1 MKKIK
6 VWLLL
11 IVSLLSLTISI
22 TNINTV
28 SVGHADIN
36 SWLLCNGPW
45 GDENNKELV
54 KKLYQAGNTEL
65 IPYLLSSKASLATS
79 ETDNNPFN
87 KVLEMGGYKF
97 GPDNKA
103 KNKSPFEEFGFRG
116 IQYSS
121 YIGEWK
127 YYNIDA
133 CKTDKEN
140 TVSGDYGEY
149 YNGRLDPLTTYAE
162 RFSSTDP
169 RVQQLENNKY
179 VLSLKTML
187 SNLFLNI
194 NKFFMSIGLALI
206 GLTFSDI
213 SDVLGITNDF
223 TQSTFKNLYSNFF
236 VPLEYLMFIL
246 SAMYI
251 FWHGI
256 IKREYRQSL
265 INGLLK
271 PLLVLFITTV
281 FIFYPNATTLPN
293 KIVTLGQTIVVSSLG
308 HSVTSKDGDDICASS
323 TGLERISDSKDLLNS
338 AGDSMRSIL
347 GCRMWK
353 EFVFKPWVKGQWN
366 TDDYK
371 TLNKLPNINSKWV
384 KEPKVKIGE
393 KEITN
398 WAVYQLSVQSG
409 LHNPTDG
416 EWSSYVNGLDKDWY
430 RIVDALSNYD
440 EEVIRYGEGSSYSSD
455 GDSSGGGGRSST
467 AEAFFKENGEAAKKI
482 GQESGL
488 YASVML
494 AQAALESGYGKSP
507 SGDYNYF
514 GIKCFNSNCKY
525 LQTREVYGGVSTTI
539 RAGFQNFESKEAG
552 WEGYAMF
559 IWGKGAGAD
568 FTGASKQKSPSP
580 QAAITAIK
588 NAGYATDP
596 NYISAVMGIINTYG
610 LTKYDT
616 PDKAPTKPEK
626 YHKYGSSSSSGGSSS
641 DSSSGSSNG
650 NYKVVKQIASKPL
663 SQWDYWTGNIQG
675 ARIGESFLAT
685 LFGILGIIGPLVL
698 STVASAYG
706 VGITLLTM
714 IAPIFLLLGL
724 WSGKGNNIMTDYL
737 GLLFSTM
744 YKKVIASFLV
754 VLSVILTSSI
764 MDQINSIGL
773 FRAMVYM
780 TIIAIVLIKKH
791 KEILNTIG
799 RVNIGSMNF
808 EGFSKGLGMIKN
820 TAKFTA
826 KGTMS
831 AIAGY
836 QGASKIIPDSD
847 PDKGKYKRQA
857 AFAGAAEFVRSQLAT
872 TETGRRANS
881 VFESGRRDLVRK
893 GKIYDPNT
901 PYSQHICEIC
911 GRFIEEGENYWD
923 VEGHYYCM
931 TCAEEQDALYHIY
944 EKGSLETFDNTD
956 ENEKIS
962 IPDSVQTTFEGET
975 INAKQGNMKDLA
987 DKVGFNSFDKEI
999 DNDALNK
1006 MVKSSIAKAI
1016 YDKDFMRKTL
1026 DSKGNNQVI
1035 FDKAKVPDFLLKHFE
1050 QNDIEGFTHV
1060 NTREEA
1066 INNFPNAVTNAWID
1080 WYKDNIS
1087 NDDDKINDF
1096 IKANNLENYLNK

>member
-6 VWLLL
+6 IWLLL
-11 IVSLLSLTISI
+11 IVSFLSLTISI
-22 TNINTV
+22 TNNIV
-28 SVGHADIN
+28 SVSHADIH
-36 SWLLCNGPW
+36 SWLLCEGPW
-45 GDENNKELV
+45 GDENNKKLV
-54 KKLYQAGNTEL
+54 KNLYQAGNTEL

-97 GPDNKA
+97 GAENKS
-103 KNKSPFEEFGFRG
+103 KSKSPFDEFGFRG

-133 CKTDKEN
+133 CKTNKEN

-179 VLSLKTML
+179 ILSLKTML
-187 SNLFLNI
+187 SNIFLNI
-194 NKFFMSIGLALI
+194 NKFFISIGLALI

-223 TQSTFKNLYSNFF
+223 TQSTFKSLYSNFF
-236 VPLEYLMFIL
+236 VPLEYLMFLL
-246 SAMYI
+246 SALYV

-271 PLLVLFITTV
+271 PILVLFISTV
-281 FIFYPNATTLPN
+281 FILYPNATTLPN
-293 KIVTLGQTIVVSSLG
+293 KIVTLGQTVVISSLG
-308 HSVTSKDGDDICASS
+308 HSVTSKSSDDICASS
-323 TGLERISDSKDLLNS
+323 DGLEKLSESKDLLNS

-371 TLNKLPNINSKWV
+371 KLNKLDNINSKWV
-384 KEPKVKIGE
+384 KEPKVKLGE
-393 KEITN
+393 REITN
-398 WAVYQLSVQSG
+398 WAVYQLSIQSG
-409 LHNPTDG
+409 LHIPTDG

-440 EEVIRYGEGSSYSSD
+440 EEVIRYGEGGYSSD
-455 GDSSGGGGRSST
+455 GDSSGGGSRSSS
-467 AEAFFKENGEAAKKI
+467 AEAFFKENGESAKKI

-494 AQAALESGYGKSP
+494 AQAALESSYGKSP

-525 LQTREVYGGVSTTI
+525 LQTREVYGGVSKVI
-539 RAGFQNFESKEAG
+539 RDGFQNFESKEAG

-559 IWGKGAGAD
+559 IWGKGAAVD
-568 FTGASKQKSPSP
+568 YTGASKAKSPTP

-596 NYISAVMGIINTYG
+596 NYIPMIMSIINTYD

-616 PDKAPTKPEK
+616 PDKNPTKPDK
-626 YHKYGSSSSSGGSSS
+626 YHKYGSSSGGGSSSS
-641 DSSSGSSNG
+641 DSSSGGSSG
-650 NYKVVKQIASKPL
+650 NYKVVKQIDSKPL
-663 SQWDYWTGNIQG
+663 AQWDYWVGNIQG
-675 ARIGESFLAT
+675 IRMGESLLAT
-685 LFGILGIIGPLVL
+685 LFGIVGIIGPLVL
-698 STVASAYG
+698 SAIASAYG
-706 VGITLLTM
+706 IGITLLTM
-714 IAPIFLLLGL
+714 IAPFFLLLGL
-724 WSGKGNNIMTDYL
+724 WSGKGNTVMTDYL
-737 GLLFSTM
+737 GLLLSTM

-754 VLSVILTSSI
+754 VLSVILTSTI
-764 MDQINSIGL
+764 MEQINSIGI
-773 FRAMVYM
+773 FKAMIYM
-780 TIIAIVLIKKH
+780 TIIAIILVKKH
-791 KEILNTIG
+791 QEILNTIG
-799 RVNIGSMNF
+799 RVNLGSMNF
-808 EGFSKGLGMIKN
+808 EGFTKGLGMIKN

-831 AIAGY
+831 AVAGY
-836 QGASKIIPDSD
+836 QGASKIISD
-847 PDKGKYKRQA
+847 DDPNKGKYKRQA
-857 AFAGAAEFVRSQLAT
+857 AFAGAAEFVRAQLAT

-881 VFESGRRDLVRK
+881 VFEAGRRDLVKK
-893 GKIYDPNT
+893 GKVFDPNT
-901 PYSQHICEIC
+901 SYSQHICEIC

-931 TCAEEQDALYHIY
+931 TCAEEQDAMYHIY
-944 EKGSLETFDNTD
+944 ERGSLETFDNTD
-956 ENEKIS
+956 ENEKIV
-962 IPDSVQTTFEGET
+962 IPDSIQTSFEGQQ
-975 INAKQGNMKDLA
+975 IQAKQSNMKDLA
-987 DKVGFNSFDKEI
+987 EKVGFNSFDKEI

-1006 MVKSSIAKAI
+1006 MVQSSIAKAI
-1016 YDKDFMRKTL
+1016 YDKDFMKQTL
-1026 DSKGNNQVI
+1026 ASKQNNKVI

-1050 QNDIEGFTHV
+1050 QDEIEGFTHN

-1066 INNFPNAVTNAWID
+1066 INRFPNAMTRAWID

-1087 NDDDKINDF
+1087 NEEDSINQF
-1096 IKANNLENYLNK
+1096 IGDNNLEKYLNE

>member
-6 VWLLL
+6 IWLLL
-11 IVSLLSLTISI
+11 IVSFLSLTISI
-22 TNINTV
+22 TNNIV
-28 SVGHADIN
+28 SVSHADIH
-36 SWLLCNGPW
+36 SWLLCEGPW
-45 GDENNKELV
+45 GDENNKKLV
-54 KKLYQAGNTEL
+54 KNLYQAGNTEL

-97 GPDNKA
+97 GAENKS
-103 KNKSPFEEFGFRG
+103 KSKSPFDEFGFRG

-133 CKTDKEN
+133 CKTNKEN

-179 VLSLKTML
+179 ILSLKTML
-187 SNLFLNI
+187 SNIFLNI
-194 NKFFMSIGLALI
+194 NKFFISIGLALI

-223 TQSTFKNLYSNFF
+223 TQSTFKSLYSNFF
-236 VPLEYLMFIL
+236 VPLEYLMFLL
-246 SAMYI
+246 SALYV

-271 PLLVLFITTV
+271 PILVLFISTV
-281 FIFYPNATTLPN
+281 FILYPNATTLPN
-293 KIVTLGQTIVVSSLG
+293 KIVTLGQTVVISSLG
-308 HSVTSKDGDDICASS
+308 HSVTSKSSDDICASS
-323 TGLERISDSKDLLNS
+323 DGLEKLSESKDLLNS

-371 TLNKLPNINSKWV
+371 KLNKLDNINSKWV
-384 KEPKVKIGE
+384 KEPKVKLGE
-393 KEITN
+393 REITN
-398 WAVYQLSVQSG
+398 WAVYQLSIQSG
-409 LHNPTDG
+409 LHIPTDG

-440 EEVIRYGEGSSYSSD
+440 EEVIRYGEGGYSSD
-455 GDSSGGGGRSST
+455 GDSSGGGGSRSSS
-467 AEAFFKENGEAAKKI
+467 AEAFFKENGESAKKI

-494 AQAALESGYGKSP
+494 AQAALESSYGKSP

-525 LQTREVYGGVSTTI
+525 LQTREVYGGVSKVI
-539 RAGFQNFESKEAG
+539 RDGFQNFESKEAG

-559 IWGKGAGAD
+559 IWGKGAAVD
-568 FTGASKQKSPSP
+568 YTGASKAKSPTP

-596 NYISAVMGIINTYG
+596 NYIPMIMSIINTYD

-616 PDKAPTKPEK
+616 PDKNPTKPDK
-626 YHKYGSSSSSGGSSS
+626 YHKYGSSSGGGSSSS
-641 DSSSGSSNG
+641 DSSSGGSSG
-650 NYKVVKQIASKPL
+650 NYKVVKQIDSKPL
-663 SQWDYWTGNIQG
+663 AQWDYWVGNIQG
-675 ARIGESFLAT
+675 IRMGESLLAT
-685 LFGILGIIGPLVL
+685 LFGIVGIIGPLVL
-698 STVASAYG
+698 SAIASAYG
-706 VGITLLTM
+706 IGITLLTM
-714 IAPIFLLLGL
+714 IAPFFLLLGL
-724 WSGKGNNIMTDYL
+724 WSGKGNTVMTDYL
-737 GLLFSTM
+737 GLLLSTM

-754 VLSVILTSSI
+754 VLSVILTSTI
-764 MDQINSIGL
+764 MEQINSIGI
-773 FRAMVYM
+773 FKAMIYM
-780 TIIAIVLIKKH
+780 TIIAIILVKKH
-791 KEILNTIG
+791 QEILNTIG
-799 RVNIGSMNF
+799 RVNLGSMNF
-808 EGFSKGLGMIKN
+808 EGFTKGLGMIKN

-831 AIAGY
+831 AVAGY
-836 QGASKIIPDSD
+836 QGASKIISD
-847 PDKGKYKRQA
+847 DDPNKGKYKRQA
-857 AFAGAAEFVRSQLAT
+857 AFAGAAEFVRAQLAT

-881 VFESGRRDLVRK
+881 VFEAGRRDLVRK
-893 GKIYDPNT
+893 GKVFDPNT
-901 PYSQHICEIC
+901 SYSQHICEIC

-931 TCAEEQDALYHIY
+931 TCAEEQDAMYHIY
-944 EKGSLETFDNTD
+944 ERGSLETFDNTD
-956 ENEKIS
+956 ENEKIV
-962 IPDSVQTTFEGET
+962 IPDSVQTSFEGQQ
-975 INAKQGNMKDLA
+975 IQAKQSNMKELA
-987 DKVGFNSFDKEI
+987 EKVGFNSFDKEI

-1006 MVKSSIAKAI
+1006 MVQSSIAKAI
-1016 YDKDFMRKTL
+1016 YDKDFMKQTL
-1026 DSKGNNQVI
+1026 ESKQNNKVI

-1050 QNDIEGFTHV
+1050 QDEIEGFTHN

-1066 INNFPNAVTNAWID
+1066 INRFPNAMTRAWID

-1087 NDDDKINDF
+1087 NEEDSINQF
-1096 IKANNLENYLNK
+1096 IGDNNLEKYLNE

>member
-6 VWLLL
+6 IWLLL
-11 IVSLLSLTISI
+11 IVSFLSLTISI
-22 TNINTV
+22 TNNIV
-28 SVGHADIN
+28 SVSHADIH
-36 SWLLCNGPW
+36 SWLLCEGPW
-45 GDENNKELV
+45 GDENNKKLV
-54 KKLYQAGNTEL
+54 KNLYQAGNTEL

-97 GPDNKA
+97 GSENKS
-103 KNKSPFEEFGFRG
+103 KSKSPFDEFGFRG

-133 CKTDKEN
+133 CKTNKEN

-179 VLSLKTML
+179 ILSLKTML
-187 SNLFLNI
+187 SNIFLNI
-194 NKFFMSIGLALI
+194 NKFFISIGLALI

-223 TQSTFKNLYSNFF
+223 TQSTFKSLYSNFF
-236 VPLEYLMFIL
+236 VPLEYLMFLL
-246 SAMYI
+246 SALYV

-271 PLLVLFITTV
+271 PLLVLFVSTV
-281 FIFYPNATTLPN
+281 FILYPNATTLPN
-293 KIVTLGQTIVVSSLG
+293 KIVTLGQTVIISSLG
-308 HSVTSKDGDDICASS
+308 HSVTSKSSDDICASS
-323 TGLERISDSKDLLNS
+323 DGLEKLSESKDLLNS

-371 TLNKLPNINSKWV
+371 KLNKLDNINSKWV
-384 KEPKVKIGE
+384 KEPKVKLGE
-393 KEITN
+393 REITN
-398 WAVYQLSVQSG
+398 WAVYQLSIQSG
-409 LHNPTDG
+409 LHIPTDG

-440 EEVIRYGEGSSYSSD
+440 EEVIRYGEGGYSSD
-455 GDSSGGGGRSST
+455 GDSSGGGGSRSSS
-467 AEAFFKENGEAAKKI
+467 AEAFFKENGESAKKI

-525 LQTREVYGGVSTTI
+525 LQTREVYGGVSTVI
-539 RAGFQNFESKEAG
+539 RDGFQNFESKEAG

-568 FTGASKQKSPSP
+568 FTGASKAKSPTP

-596 NYISAVMGIINTYG
+596 NYISMIMSIINTYD

-616 PDKAPTKPEK
+616 PDKNPTKPEK
-626 YHKYGSSSSSGGSSS
+626 YHKYGSSSGGGSSSS
-641 DSSSGSSNG
+641 DSSSGGSSG
-650 NYKVVKQIASKPL
+650 NYKVVKQIDSKPL
-663 SQWDYWTGNIQG
+663 AQWDYWVGNIQG
-675 ARIGESFLAT
+675 TRMGESLLAT
-685 LFGILGIIGPLVL
+685 LFGIVGIIGPLVL
-698 STVASAYG
+698 SAIASAYG
-706 VGITLLTM
+706 IGITLLTM
-714 IAPIFLLLGL
+714 IAPFFLLLGL
-724 WSGKGNNIMTDYL
+724 WSGKGNTVMTDYL
-737 GLLFSTM
+737 GLLLSTM

-754 VLSVILTSSI
+754 VLSVILTSTI
-764 MDQINSIGL
+764 MEQINSIGI
-773 FRAMVYM
+773 FKAMIYM
-780 TIIAIVLIKKH
+780 TIIAIILVKKH
-791 KEILNTIG
+791 QEILNTIG
-799 RVNIGSMNF
+799 RVNLGSMNF
-808 EGFSKGLGMIKN
+808 EGFTKGLGMIKN

-831 AIAGY
+831 AVAGY
-836 QGASKIIPDSD
+836 QGASKIISD
-847 PDKGKYKRQA
+847 DDPNKGKYKRQA
-857 AFAGAAEFVRSQLAT
+857 AFAGAAEFVRAQLAT

-881 VFESGRRDLVRK
+881 VFEAGRRDLVRK
-893 GKIYDPNT
+893 GKVFDPNT
-901 PYSQHICEIC
+901 SYSQHICEIC

-931 TCAEEQDALYHIY
+931 TCAEEQDAMYHIY
-944 EKGSLETFDNTD
+944 ERGSLETFDNTD
-956 ENEKIS
+956 ENEKIV
-962 IPDSVQTTFEGET
+962 IPDSVQTSFEGQQ
-975 INAKQGNMKDLA
+975 IQAKQSNMKELA
-987 DKVGFNSFDKEI
+987 EKVGFNSFDKEI

-1006 MVKSSIAKAI
+1006 MVQSSIAKAI
-1016 YDKDFMRKTL
+1016 YDKDFMKQTL
-1026 DSKGNNQVI
+1026 ESKQNNKVI

-1050 QNDIEGFTHV
+1050 QDEIEGFTHN

-1066 INNFPNAVTNAWID
+1066 INRFPNAMTRAWID

-1087 NDDDKINDF
+1087 NEEDSINQF
-1096 IKANNLENYLNK
+1096 IGDNNLEKYLNE

>member
-6 VWLLL
+6 IWLLL
-11 IVSLLSLTISI
+11 IVSFLSLTISI
-22 TNINTV
+22 TNNIV
-28 SVGHADIN
+28 SVSHADIH
-36 SWLLCNGPW
+36 SWLLCEGPW
-45 GDENNKELV
+45 GDENNKKLV
-54 KKLYQAGNTEL
+54 KNLYQAGNTEL

-97 GPDNKA
+97 GAENKS
-103 KNKSPFEEFGFRG
+103 KSKSPFDEFGFRG

-133 CKTDKEN
+133 CKTNKEN

-179 VLSLKTML
+179 ILSLKTML
-187 SNLFLNI
+187 SNIFLNI
-194 NKFFMSIGLALI
+194 NKFFISIGLALI

-223 TQSTFKNLYSNFF
+223 TQSTFKSLYSNFF
-236 VPLEYLMFIL
+236 VPLEYLMFLL
-246 SAMYI
+246 SALYV

-271 PLLVLFITTV
+271 PILVLFISTV
-281 FIFYPNATTLPN
+281 FILYPNATTLPN
-293 KIVTLGQTIVVSSLG
+293 KIVTLGQTVVISSLG
-308 HSVTSKDGDDICASS
+308 HSVTSKSSDDICASS
-323 TGLERISDSKDLLNS
+323 DGLEKLSESKDLLNS

-371 TLNKLPNINSKWV
+371 KLNKLDNINSKWV
-384 KEPKVKIGE
+384 KEPKVKLGE
-393 KEITN
+393 REITN
-398 WAVYQLSVQSG
+398 WAVYQLSIQSG
-409 LHNPTDG
+409 LHIPTDG

-440 EEVIRYGEGSSYSSD
+440 EEVIRYGEGGYSSD
-455 GDSSGGGGRSST
+455 GDSSGGGGSRSSS
-467 AEAFFKENGEAAKKI
+467 AEAFFKENGESAKKI

-494 AQAALESGYGKSP
+494 AQAALESTYGKSP

-525 LQTREVYGGVSTTI
+525 LQTREVYGGVSKVI
-539 RAGFQNFESKEAG
+539 RDGFQNFESKEAG

-559 IWGKGAGAD
+559 IWGKGAAVD
-568 FTGASKQKSPSP
+568 YTGASKAKSPTP

-596 NYISAVMGIINTYG
+596 NYIPMIMSIINTYD

-616 PDKAPTKPEK
+616 PDKNPTKPDK
-626 YHKYGSSSSSGGSSS
+626 YHKYGSSSGGGSSSS
-641 DSSSGSSNG
+641 DSSSGGSSG
-650 NYKVVKQIASKPL
+650 NYKVVKQIDSKPL
-663 SQWDYWTGNIQG
+663 AQWDYWVGNIQG
-675 ARIGESFLAT
+675 IRMGESLLAT
-685 LFGILGIIGPLVL
+685 LFGIVGIIGPLVL
-698 STVASAYG
+698 SAIASAYG
-706 VGITLLTM
+706 IGITLLTM
-714 IAPIFLLLGL
+714 IAPFFLLLGL
-724 WSGKGNNIMTDYL
+724 WSGKGNTVMTDYL
-737 GLLFSTM
+737 GLLLSTM

-754 VLSVILTSSI
+754 VLSVILTSTI
-764 MDQINSIGL
+764 MEQINSIGI
-773 FRAMVYM
+773 FKAMIYM
-780 TIIAIVLIKKH
+780 TIIAIILVKKH
-791 KEILNTIG
+791 QEILNTIG
-799 RVNIGSMNF
+799 RVNLGSMNF
-808 EGFSKGLGMIKN
+808 EGFTKGLGMIKN

-831 AIAGY
+831 AVAGY
-836 QGASKIIPDSD
+836 QGASKIISD
-847 PDKGKYKRQA
+847 DDPNKGKYKRQA
-857 AFAGAAEFVRSQLAT
+857 AFAGAAEFVRAQLAT

-881 VFESGRRDLVRK
+881 VFEAGRRDLVRK
-893 GKIYDPNT
+893 GKVFDPNT
-901 PYSQHICEIC
+901 SYSQHICEIC

-931 TCAEEQDALYHIY
+931 TCAEEQDAMYHIY
-944 EKGSLETFDNTD
+944 ERGSLETFDNTD
-956 ENEKIS
+956 ENEKIV
-962 IPDSVQTTFEGET
+962 IPDSVQTSFEGQQ
-975 INAKQGNMKDLA
+975 IQAKQSNMKELA
-987 DKVGFNSFDKEI
+987 EKVGFNSFDKEI

-1006 MVKSSIAKAI
+1006 MVQSSIAKAI
-1016 YDKDFMRKTL
+1016 YDKDFMKQTL
-1026 DSKGNNQVI
+1026 ESKQNNKVI

-1050 QNDIEGFTHV
+1050 QDEIEGFTHN

-1066 INNFPNAVTNAWID
+1066 INRFPNAMTRAWID

-1087 NDDDKINDF
+1087 NEEDSINQF
-1096 IKANNLENYLNK
+1096 IGDNNLEKYLNE

>member
-6 VWLLL
+6 IWLLL
-11 IVSLLSLTISI
+11 IVSFLSLTISI
-22 TNINTV
+22 TNNIV
-28 SVGHADIN
+28 SVSHADIH
-36 SWLLCNGPW
+36 SWLLCEGPW
-45 GDENNKELV
+45 GDENNKKLV
-54 KKLYQAGNTEL
+54 KNLYQAGNTEL

-97 GPDNKA
+97 GAENKS
-103 KNKSPFEEFGFRG
+103 KSKSPFDEFGFRG

-133 CKTDKEN
+133 CKTNKEN

-179 VLSLKTML
+179 ILSLKTML
-187 SNLFLNI
+187 SNIFLNI
-194 NKFFMSIGLALI
+194 NKFFISIGLALI

-223 TQSTFKNLYSNFF
+223 TQSTFKSLYSNFF
-236 VPLEYLMFIL
+236 VPLEYLMFLL
-246 SAMYI
+246 SALYV

-271 PLLVLFITTV
+271 PILVLFISTV
-281 FIFYPNATTLPN
+281 FILYPNATTLPN
-293 KIVTLGQTIVVSSLG
+293 KIVTLGQTVVISSLG
-308 HSVTSKDGDDICASS
+308 HSVTSKSSDDICASS
-323 TGLERISDSKDLLNS
+323 DGLEKLSESKDLLNS

-371 TLNKLPNINSKWV
+371 KLNKLDNINSKWV
-384 KEPKVKIGE
+384 KEPKVKLGE
-393 KEITN
+393 REITN
-398 WAVYQLSVQSG
+398 WAVYQLSIQSG
-409 LHNPTDG
+409 LHIPTDG

-440 EEVIRYGEGSSYSSD
+440 EEIIRYGEGGYSSD
-455 GDSSGGGGRSST
+455 GDSSGGGGSRSSS
-467 AEAFFKENGEAAKKI
+467 AEAFFKENGESAKKI

-494 AQAALESGYGKSP
+494 AQAALESTYGKSP

-525 LQTREVYGGVSTTI
+525 LQTREVYGGVSKVI
-539 RAGFQNFESKEAG
+539 RDGFQNFESKEAG

-559 IWGKGAGAD
+559 IWGKGAAVD
-568 FTGASKQKSPSP
+568 YTGASKAKSPTP

-596 NYISAVMGIINTYG
+596 NYIPMIMSIINTYD

-616 PDKAPTKPEK
+616 PDKNPTKPDK
-626 YHKYGSSSSSGGSSS
+626 YHKYGSSSGGGSSSS
-641 DSSSGSSNG
+641 DSSSGGSSG
-650 NYKVVKQIASKPL
+650 NYKVVKQIDSKPL
-663 SQWDYWTGNIQG
+663 AQWDYWVGNIQG
-675 ARIGESFLAT
+675 IRMGESLLAT
-685 LFGILGIIGPLVL
+685 LFGIVGIIGPLVL
-698 STVASAYG
+698 SAIASAYG
-706 VGITLLTM
+706 IGITLLTM
-714 IAPIFLLLGL
+714 IAPFFLLLGL
-724 WSGKGNNIMTDYL
+724 WSGKGNTVMTDYL
-737 GLLFSTM
+737 GLLLSTM

-754 VLSVILTSSI
+754 VLSVILTSTI
-764 MDQINSIGL
+764 MEQINSIGI
-773 FRAMVYM
+773 FKAMIYM
-780 TIIAIVLIKKH
+780 TIIAIILVKKH
-791 KEILNTIG
+791 QEILNTIG
-799 RVNIGSMNF
+799 RVNLGSMNF
-808 EGFSKGLGMIKN
+808 EGFTKGLGMIKN

-831 AIAGY
+831 AVAGY
-836 QGASKIIPDSD
+836 QGASKIISD
-847 PDKGKYKRQA
+847 DDPNKGKYKRQA
-857 AFAGAAEFVRSQLAT
+857 AFAGAAEFVRAQLAT

-881 VFESGRRDLVRK
+881 VFEAGRRDLVRK
-893 GKIYDPNT
+893 GKVFDPNT
-901 PYSQHICEIC
+901 SYSQHICEIC

-931 TCAEEQDALYHIY
+931 TCAEEQDAMYHIY
-944 EKGSLETFDNTD
+944 ERGSLETFDNTD
-956 ENEKIS
+956 ENEKIV
-962 IPDSVQTTFEGET
+962 IPDSVQTSFEGQQ
-975 INAKQGNMKDLA
+975 IQAKQSNMKELA
-987 DKVGFNSFDKEI
+987 EKVGFNSFDKEI

-1006 MVKSSIAKAI
+1006 MVQSSIAKAI
-1016 YDKDFMRKTL
+1016 YDKDFMKQTL
-1026 DSKGNNQVI
+1026 ESKQNNKVI

-1050 QNDIEGFTHV
+1050 QDEIEGFTHN

-1066 INNFPNAVTNAWID
+1066 INRFPNAMTRAWID

-1087 NDDDKINDF
+1087 NEEDSINQF
-1096 IKANNLENYLNK
+1096 IGDNNLEKYLNE

>member
-6 VWLLL
+6 IWLLL
-11 IVSLLSLTISI
+11 IVSFLSLTISI
-22 TNINTV
+22 TNNIV
-28 SVGHADIN
+28 SVSHADIH
-36 SWLLCNGPW
+36 SWLLCEGPW
-45 GDENNKELV
+45 GDENNKKLV
-54 KKLYQAGNTEL
+54 KNLYQAGNTEL

-97 GPDNKA
+97 GAENKS
-103 KNKSPFEEFGFRG
+103 KSKSPFDEFGFRG

-133 CKTDKEN
+133 CKTNKEN

-179 VLSLKTML
+179 ILSLKTML
-187 SNLFLNI
+187 SNIFLNI
-194 NKFFMSIGLALI
+194 NKFFISIGLALI

-223 TQSTFKNLYSNFF
+223 TQSTFKSLYSNFF
-236 VPLEYLMFIL
+236 VPLEYLMFLL
-246 SAMYI
+246 SAFYV

-271 PLLVLFITTV
+271 PLLVLFVSTI
-281 FIFYPNATTLPN
+281 FILYPNATTLPN
-293 KIVTLGQTIVVSSLG
+293 KIVTLGQTVIISSLG
-308 HSVTSKDGDDICASS
+308 HSVTSKSSDDICASS
-323 TGLERISDSKDLLNS
+323 DGLEKLSESKDLLNS

-371 TLNKLPNINSKWV
+371 KLNKLDNINSKWV
-384 KEPKVKIGE
+384 KEPKVKLGE
-393 KEITN
+393 REITN
-398 WAVYQLSVQSG
+398 WAVYQLSIQSG
-409 LHNPTDG
+409 LHIPTDG

-440 EEVIRYGEGSSYSSD
+440 EEVIRYGEGGYSSD
-455 GDSSGGGGRSST
+455 GDSSGGGGSRSSS
-467 AEAFFKENGEAAKKI
+467 AEAFFKENGESAKKI

-494 AQAALESGYGKSP
+494 AQAALESSYGKSP

-525 LQTREVYGGVSTTI
+525 LQTREVYGGVSKVI
-539 RAGFQNFESKEAG
+539 RDGFQNFESKEAS

-559 IWGKGAGAD
+559 IWGKGAAVD
-568 FTGASKQKSPSP
+568 YTGASKAKSPTP

-596 NYISAVMGIINTYG
+596 NYIPMIMSIINTYD

-616 PDKAPTKPEK
+616 PDKNPTKPDK
-626 YHKYGSSSSSGGSSS
+626 YHKYGSSSGGGSSSS
-641 DSSSGSSNG
+641 DSSSGGSSG
-650 NYKVVKQIASKPL
+650 NYKVVKQIDSKPL
-663 SQWDYWTGNIQG
+663 AQWDYWVGNIQG
-675 ARIGESFLAT
+675 ARMGESLLAT
-685 LFGILGIIGPLVL
+685 LFGIVGIIGPLVL
-698 STVASAYG
+698 SAIASAYG
-706 VGITLLTM
+706 IGITLLTM
-714 IAPIFLLLGL
+714 IAPFFLLLGL
-724 WSGKGNNIMTDYL
+724 WSGKGNTVMTDYL
-737 GLLFSTM
+737 GLLLSTM

-754 VLSVILTSSI
+754 VLSVILTSTI
-764 MDQINSIGL
+764 MEQINSIGI
-773 FRAMVYM
+773 FKAMIYI
-780 TIIAIVLIKKH
+780 TIIAIILVKKH
-791 KEILNTIG
+791 QEILNTIG
-799 RVNIGSMNF
+799 RVNLGSMNF
-808 EGFSKGLGMIKN
+808 EGFTKGLGMIKN

-826 KGTMS
+826 KGTMT
-831 AIAGY
+831 AVAGY
-836 QGASKIIPDSD
+836 QGASKIISD
-847 PDKGKYKRQA
+847 DDPNKGKYKRQA
-857 AFAGAAEFVRSQLAT
+857 AFAGAAEFVRAQLAT

-881 VFESGRRDLVRK
+881 VFEAGRRDLVRK
-893 GKIYDPNT
+893 GKVFDPNT
-901 PYSQHICEIC
+901 SYSQHICEIC

-931 TCAEEQDALYHIY
+931 TCAEEQDAMYHIY
-944 EKGSLETFDNTD
+944 ERGSLETFDNTD
-956 ENEKIS
+956 ENEKIV
-962 IPDSVQTTFEGET
+962 IPDSVQTSFEGQQ
-975 INAKQGNMKDLA
+975 IQAKQSNMKELA
-987 DKVGFNSFDKEI
+987 EKVGFNSFDKEI

-1006 MVKSSIAKAI
+1006 MVQSSIAKAI
-1016 YDKDFMRKTL
+1016 YDKDFMKQTL
-1026 DSKGNNQVI
+1026 ESKQNNKVI

-1050 QNDIEGFTHV
+1050 QDEIEGFTHN

-1066 INNFPNAVTNAWID
+1066 INRFPNAMTRAWID

-1087 NDDDKINDF
+1087 NEEDSINQF
-1096 IKANNLENYLNK
+1096 IGDNNLEKYLNE

>member
-6 VWLLL
+6 IWLLL
-11 IVSLLSLTISI
+11 IVSFLSLTISI
-22 TNINTV
+22 TNNIV
-28 SVGHADIN
+28 SVSHADIH
-36 SWLLCNGPW
+36 SWLLCEGPW
-45 GDENNKELV
+45 GDENNKKLV
-54 KKLYQAGNTEL
+54 KNLYQAGNTEL

-97 GPDNKA
+97 GAENKS
-103 KNKSPFEEFGFRG
+103 KSKSPFDEFGFRG

-133 CKTDKEN
+133 CKTNKEN

-179 VLSLKTML
+179 ILSLKTML
-187 SNLFLNI
+187 SNIFLNI
-194 NKFFMSIGLALI
+194 NKFFISIGLALI

-223 TQSTFKNLYSNFF
+223 TQSTFKSLYSNFF
-236 VPLEYLMFIL
+236 VPLEYLMFLL
-246 SAMYI
+246 SALYV

-271 PLLVLFITTV
+271 PILVLFISTV
-281 FIFYPNATTLPN
+281 FILYPNATTLPN
-293 KIVTLGQTIVVSSLG
+293 KIVTLGQTVVISSLG
-308 HSVTSKDGDDICASS
+308 HSVTSKSSDDICASS
-323 TGLERISDSKDLLNS
+323 DGLEKLSESKDLLNS

-371 TLNKLPNINSKWV
+371 KLNKLDNINSKWV
-384 KEPKVKIGE
+384 KEPKVKLGE
-393 KEITN
+393 REITN
-398 WAVYQLSVQSG
+398 WAVYQLSIQSG
-409 LHNPTDG
+409 LHIPTDG

-440 EEVIRYGEGSSYSSD
+440 EEVIRYGEGGYSSD
-455 GDSSGGGGRSST
+455 GDSSGGGGSRSSS
-467 AEAFFKENGEAAKKI
+467 AEAFFKENGESAKKI

-525 LQTREVYGGVSTTI
+525 LQTREVYGGVSKVI
-539 RAGFQNFESKEAG
+539 RDGFQNFESKEAG

-559 IWGKGAGAD
+559 IWGKGAAVD
-568 FTGASKQKSPSP
+568 YTGASKAKSPTP

-596 NYISAVMGIINTYG
+596 NYIPMIMSIINTYD

-616 PDKAPTKPEK
+616 PDKNPTKPDK
-626 YHKYGSSSSSGGSSS
+626 YHKYGSSSGGGSSSS
-641 DSSSGSSNG
+641 DSSSGGSSG
-650 NYKVVKQIASKPL
+650 NYKVVKQIDSKPL
-663 SQWDYWTGNIQG
+663 AQWDYWVGNIQG
-675 ARIGESFLAT
+675 IRMGESLLAT
-685 LFGILGIIGPLVL
+685 LFGIVGIIGPLVL
-698 STVASAYG
+698 SAIASAYG
-706 VGITLLTM
+706 IGITLLTM
-714 IAPIFLLLGL
+714 IAPFFLLLGL
-724 WSGKGNNIMTDYL
+724 WSGKGNTVMTDYL
-737 GLLFSTM
+737 GLLLSTM

-754 VLSVILTSSI
+754 VLSVILTSTI
-764 MDQINSIGL
+764 MEQINSIGI
-773 FRAMVYM
+773 FKAMIYM
-780 TIIAIVLIKKH
+780 TIIAIILVKKH
-791 KEILNTIG
+791 QEILNTIG
-799 RVNIGSMNF
+799 RVNLGSMNF
-808 EGFSKGLGMIKN
+808 EGFTKGLGMIKN

-831 AIAGY
+831 AVAGY
-836 QGASKIIPDSD
+836 QGASKIISD
-847 PDKGKYKRQA
+847 DDPNKGKYKRQA
-857 AFAGAAEFVRSQLAT
+857 AFAGAAEFVRAQLAT

-881 VFESGRRDLVRK
+881 VFEAGRRDLVRK
-893 GKIYDPNT
+893 GKVFDPNT
-901 PYSQHICEIC
+901 SYSQHICEIC

-931 TCAEEQDALYHIY
+931 TCAEEQDAMYHIY
-944 EKGSLETFDNTD
+944 ERGSLETFDNTD
-956 ENEKIS
+956 ENEKIV
-962 IPDSVQTTFEGET
+962 IPDSVQTSFEGQQ
-975 INAKQGNMKDLA
+975 IQAKQSNMKELA
-987 DKVGFNSFDKEI
+987 EKVGFNSFDKEI

-1006 MVKSSIAKAI
+1006 MVQSSIAKAI
-1016 YDKDFMRKTL
+1016 YDKDFMKQTL
-1026 DSKGNNQVI
+1026 ESKQNNKVI

-1050 QNDIEGFTHV
+1050 QDEIEGFTHN

-1066 INNFPNAVTNAWID
+1066 INRFPNAMTRAWID

-1087 NDDDKINDF
+1087 NEEDSINQF
-1096 IKANNLENYLNK
+1096 IGDNNLEKYLNE

>member
-6 VWLLL
+6 IWLLL
-11 IVSLLSLTISI
+11 IVSFLSLTISI
-22 TNINTV
+22 TNNIV
-28 SVGHADIN
+28 SVSHADIH
-36 SWLLCNGPW
+36 SWLLCEGPW
-45 GDENNKELV
+45 GDENNKKLV
-54 KKLYQAGNTEL
+54 KNLYQAGNTEL

-97 GPDNKA
+97 GTENKS
-103 KNKSPFEEFGFRG
+103 KSKSPFDEFGFRG

-133 CKTDKEN
+133 CKTNKEN

-179 VLSLKTML
+179 ILSLKTML
-187 SNLFLNI
+187 SNIFLNI
-194 NKFFMSIGLALI
+194 NKFFISIGLALI

-223 TQSTFKNLYSNFF
+223 TQSTFKSLYSNFF
-236 VPLEYLMFIL
+236 VPLEYLMFLL
-246 SAMYI
+246 SAFYV

-271 PLLVLFITTV
+271 PLLVLFVSTI
-281 FIFYPNATTLPN
+281 FILYPNATTLPN
-293 KIVTLGQTIVVSSLG
+293 KIVTLGQTVIISSLG
-308 HSVTSKDGDDICASS
+308 HSVTSKSSDDICASS
-323 TGLERISDSKDLLNS
+323 DGLEKLSESKDLLNS

-371 TLNKLPNINSKWV
+371 KLNKLDNINSKWV
-384 KEPKVKIGE
+384 KEPKVKLGE
-393 KEITN
+393 REITN
-398 WAVYQLSVQSG
+398 WAVYQLSIQSG
-409 LHNPTDG
+409 LHIPTDG

-440 EEVIRYGEGSSYSSD
+440 EEVIRYGEGGYSSD
-455 GDSSGGGGRSST
+455 GDSSGGGGSRSSS
-467 AEAFFKENGEAAKKI
+467 AEAFFKENGESAKKI

-494 AQAALESGYGKSP
+494 AQAALESSYGKSP

-525 LQTREVYGGVSTTI
+525 LQTREVYGGVSKVI
-539 RAGFQNFESKEAG
+539 RDGFQNFESKEAG

-559 IWGKGAGAD
+559 IWGKGAAVD
-568 FTGASKQKSPSP
+568 YTGASKAKSPTP

-596 NYISAVMGIINTYG
+596 NYIPMIMSIINTYD

-616 PDKAPTKPEK
+616 PDKNPTKPDK
-626 YHKYGSSSSSGGSSS
+626 YHKYGSSSGGGSSSS
-641 DSSSGSSNG
+641 DSSSGGSSG
-650 NYKVVKQIASKPL
+650 NYKVVKQIDSKPL
-663 SQWDYWTGNIQG
+663 AQWDYWVGNIQG
-675 ARIGESFLAT
+675 ARMGESLLAT
-685 LFGILGIIGPLVL
+685 LFGIVGIIGPLVL
-698 STVASAYG
+698 SAIASAYG
-706 VGITLLTM
+706 IGITLLTM
-714 IAPIFLLLGL
+714 IAPFFLLLGL
-724 WSGKGNNIMTDYL
+724 WSGKGNTVMTDYL
-737 GLLFSTM
+737 GLLLSTM

-754 VLSVILTSSI
+754 VLSVILTSTI
-764 MDQINSIGL
+764 MEQINSIGI
-773 FRAMVYM
+773 FKAMIYM
-780 TIIAIVLIKKH
+780 TIIAIILVKKH
-791 KEILNTIG
+791 QEILNTIG
-799 RVNIGSMNF
+799 RVNLGSMNF
-808 EGFSKGLGMIKN
+808 EGFTKGLGMIKN

-831 AIAGY
+831 AVAGY
-836 QGASKIIPDSD
+836 QGASKIISD
-847 PDKGKYKRQA
+847 DDPNKGKYKRQA
-857 AFAGAAEFVRSQLAT
+857 AFAGAAEFVRAQLAT

-881 VFESGRRDLVRK
+881 VFEAGRRDLVKK
-893 GKIYDPNT
+893 GKVFDPNT
-901 PYSQHICEIC
+901 SYSQHICEIC

-931 TCAEEQDALYHIY
+931 TCAEEQDAMYHIY
-944 EKGSLETFDNTD
+944 ERGSLETFDNTD
-956 ENEKIS
+956 ENEKIV
-962 IPDSVQTTFEGET
+962 IPDSVQTSFEGQQ
-975 INAKQGNMKDLA
+975 IQAKQSNMKELA
-987 DKVGFNSFDKEI
+987 EKVGFNSFDKEI

-1006 MVKSSIAKAI
+1006 MVQSSIAKAI
-1016 YDKDFMRKTL
+1016 YDKDFMKQTL
-1026 DSKGNNQVI
+1026 ESKQNNKVI

-1050 QNDIEGFTHV
+1050 QDEIEGFTHN

-1066 INNFPNAVTNAWID
+1066 INRFPSAMTRAWID

-1087 NDDDKINDF
+1087 NEEDSINQF
-1096 IKANNLENYLNK
+1096 IGDNNLEKYLNE

>member
-6 VWLLL
+6 IWLLL
-11 IVSLLSLTISI
+11 IVSFLSLTISI
-22 TNINTV
+22 TNNIV
-28 SVGHADIN
+28 SVSHADIH
-36 SWLLCNGPW
+36 SWLLCEGPW
-45 GDENNKELV
+45 GDENNKKLV
-54 KKLYQAGNTEL
+54 KNLYQAGNTEL

-97 GPDNKA
+97 GAENKS
-103 KNKSPFEEFGFRG
+103 KSKSPFDEFGFRG

-133 CKTDKEN
+133 CKTNKEN

-179 VLSLKTML
+179 ILSLKTML
-187 SNLFLNI
+187 SNIFLNI
-194 NKFFMSIGLALI
+194 NKFFISIGLALI

-223 TQSTFKNLYSNFF
+223 TQSTFKSLYSNFF
-236 VPLEYLMFIL
+236 VPLEYLMFLL
-246 SAMYI
+246 SAFYV

-271 PLLVLFITTV
+271 PLLVLFVSTI
-281 FIFYPNATTLPN
+281 FILYPNATTLPN
-293 KIVTLGQTIVVSSLG
+293 KIVTLGQTVIISSLG
-308 HSVTSKDGDDICASS
+308 HSVTSKSSDDICASS
-323 TGLERISDSKDLLNS
+323 DGLEKLSESKDLLNS

-371 TLNKLPNINSKWV
+371 KLNKLDNINSKWV
-384 KEPKVKIGE
+384 KEPKVKLGE
-393 KEITN
+393 REITN
-398 WAVYQLSVQSG
+398 WAVYQLSIQSG
-409 LHNPTDG
+409 LHIPTDG

-440 EEVIRYGEGSSYSSD
+440 EEVIRYGEGGYSSD
-455 GDSSGGGGRSST
+455 GDSSGGGGSRSSS
-467 AEAFFKENGEAAKKI
+467 AEAFFKENGESAKKI

-494 AQAALESGYGKSP
+494 AQAALESSYGKSP

-525 LQTREVYGGVSTTI
+525 LQTREVYGGVSKVI
-539 RAGFQNFESKEAG
+539 RDGFQNFESKEAG

-559 IWGKGAGAD
+559 IWGKGAAVD
-568 FTGASKQKSPSP
+568 YTGASKAKSPTP
-580 QAAITAIK
+580 QSAITAIK

-596 NYISAVMGIINTYG
+596 NYIPMIMSIINTYD

-616 PDKAPTKPEK
+616 PDKNPTKPDK
-626 YHKYGSSSSSGGSSS
+626 YHKYGSSSGGGSSSS
-641 DSSSGSSNG
+641 DSSSGGSSG
-650 NYKVVKQIASKPL
+650 NYKVVKQIDSKPL
-663 SQWDYWTGNIQG
+663 AQWDYWVGNIQG
-675 ARIGESFLAT
+675 ARMGESLLAT
-685 LFGILGIIGPLVL
+685 LFGIVGIIGPLVL
-698 STVASAYG
+698 SAIASAYG
-706 VGITLLTM
+706 IGITLLTM
-714 IAPIFLLLGL
+714 IAPFFLLLGL
-724 WSGKGNNIMTDYL
+724 WSGKGNTVMTDYL
-737 GLLFSTM
+737 GLLLSTM

-754 VLSVILTSSI
+754 VLSVILTSTI
-764 MDQINSIGL
+764 MEQINSIGI
-773 FRAMVYM
+773 FKAMIYM
-780 TIIAIVLIKKH
+780 TIIAIILVKKH
-791 KEILNTIG
+791 QEILNTIG
-799 RVNIGSMNF
+799 RVNLGSMNF
-808 EGFSKGLGMIKN
+808 EGFTKGLGMIKN

-831 AIAGY
+831 AVAGY
-836 QGASKIIPDSD
+836 QGASKIISD
-847 PDKGKYKRQA
+847 DDPNKGKYKRQA
-857 AFAGAAEFVRSQLAT
+857 AFAGAAEFVRAQLAT

-881 VFESGRRDLVRK
+881 VFEAGRRDLVKK
-893 GKIYDPNT
+893 GKVFDPNT
-901 PYSQHICEIC
+901 SYSQHICEIC

-931 TCAEEQDALYHIY
+931 TCAEEQDAMYHIY
-944 EKGSLETFDNTD
+944 ERGSLETFDNTD
-956 ENEKIS
+956 ENEKIV
-962 IPDSVQTTFEGET
+962 IPDSVQTSFEGQQ
-975 INAKQGNMKDLA
+975 IQAKQSNMKELA
-987 DKVGFNSFDKEI
+987 EKVGFNSFDKEI

-1006 MVKSSIAKAI
+1006 MVQSSIAKAI
-1016 YDKDFMRKTL
+1016 YDKDFMKQTL
-1026 DSKGNNQVI
+1026 ESKQNNKVI

-1050 QNDIEGFTHV
+1050 QDEIEGFTHN

-1066 INNFPNAVTNAWID
+1066 INRFPNAMTRAWID

-1087 NDDDKINDF
+1087 NEEDSINQF
-1096 IKANNLENYLNK
+1096 IGDNNLEKYLNE

>member
-6 VWLLL
+6 IWLLL
-11 IVSLLSLTISI
+11 IVSFLSLTISI
-22 TNINTV
+22 TNNIV
-28 SVGHADIN
+28 SVSHADIH
-36 SWLLCNGPW
+36 SWLLCEGPW
-45 GDENNKELV
+45 GDENNKKLV
-54 KKLYQAGNTEL
+54 KNLYQAGNTEL

-97 GPDNKA
+97 GAENKS
-103 KNKSPFEEFGFRG
+103 KSKSPFDEFGFRG

-133 CKTDKEN
+133 CKTNKEN

-179 VLSLKTML
+179 ILSLKTML
-187 SNLFLNI
+187 SNIFLNI
-194 NKFFMSIGLALI
+194 NKFFISIGLALI

-223 TQSTFKNLYSNFF
+223 TQSTFKSLYSNFF
-236 VPLEYLMFIL
+236 VPLEYLMFLL
-246 SAMYI
+246 SAFYV

-271 PLLVLFITTV
+271 PLLVLFVSTI
-281 FIFYPNATTLPN
+281 FILYPNATTLPN
-293 KIVTLGQTIVVSSLG
+293 KIVTLGQTVIISSLG
-308 HSVTSKDGDDICASS
+308 HSVTSKSSDDICASS
-323 TGLERISDSKDLLNS
+323 DGLEKLSESKDLLNS

-371 TLNKLPNINSKWV
+371 KLNKLDNINSKWV
-384 KEPKVKIGE
+384 KEPKVKLGE
-393 KEITN
+393 REITN
-398 WAVYQLSVQSG
+398 WAVYQLSIQSG
-409 LHNPTDG
+409 LHIPTDG

-440 EEVIRYGEGSSYSSD
+440 EEVIRYGEGGYSSD
-455 GDSSGGGGRSST
+455 GDSSGGGGSRSSS
-467 AEAFFKENGEAAKKI
+467 AEAFFKENGESAKKI

-494 AQAALESGYGKSP
+494 AQAALESSYGKSP

-525 LQTREVYGGVSTTI
+525 LQTREVYGGVSKVI
-539 RAGFQNFESKEAG
+539 RDGFQNFESKEAG

-559 IWGKGAGAD
+559 IWGKGAAVD
-568 FTGASKQKSPSP
+568 YTGASKAKSPTP

-596 NYISAVMGIINTYG
+596 NYIPMIMSIINTYD

-616 PDKAPTKPEK
+616 PDKNPTKPDK
-626 YHKYGSSSSSGGSSS
+626 YHKYGSSSGGGSSSS
-641 DSSSGSSNG
+641 DSSSGGSSG
-650 NYKVVKQIASKPL
+650 NYKVVKQIDSKPL
-663 SQWDYWTGNIQG
+663 AQWDYWVGNIQG
-675 ARIGESFLAT
+675 ARMGESLLAT
-685 LFGILGIIGPLVL
+685 LFGIVGIIGPLVL
-698 STVASAYG
+698 SAIASAYG
-706 VGITLLTM
+706 IGITLLTM
-714 IAPIFLLLGL
+714 ISPFFLLLGL
-724 WSGKGNNIMTDYL
+724 WSGKGNTVMTDYL
-737 GLLFSTM
+737 GLLLSTM

-754 VLSVILTSSI
+754 VLSVILTSTI
-764 MDQINSIGL
+764 MEQINSIGI
-773 FRAMVYM
+773 FKSMIYM
-780 TIIAIVLIKKH
+780 TIIAIILVKKH
-791 KEILNTIG
+791 QEILNTIG
-799 RVNIGSMNF
+799 RVNLGSMNF
-808 EGFSKGLGMIKN
+808 EGFTKGLGMIKN

-831 AIAGY
+831 AVAGY
-836 QGASKIIPDSD
+836 QGASKIISD
-847 PDKGKYKRQA
+847 DDPNKGKYKRQA
-857 AFAGAAEFVRSQLAT
+857 AFAGAAEFVRAQLAT

-881 VFESGRRDLVRK
+881 VFEAGRRDLVKK
-893 GKIYDPNT
+893 GKVFDPNT
-901 PYSQHICEIC
+901 SYSQHICEIC

-931 TCAEEQDALYHIY
+931 TCAEEQDAMYHIY
-944 EKGSLETFDNTD
+944 ERGSLETFDNTD
-956 ENEKIS
+956 ENEKIV
-962 IPDSVQTTFEGET
+962 IPDSVQTSFEGQQ
-975 INAKQGNMKDLA
+975 IQAKQSNMKELA
-987 DKVGFNSFDKEI
+987 EKVGFNSFDKEI

-1006 MVKSSIAKAI
+1006 MVQSSIAKAI
-1016 YDKDFMRKTL
+1016 YDKDFMKQTL
-1026 DSKGNNQVI
+1026 ESKQNNKVI
-1035 FDKAKVPDFLLKHFE
+1035 FDKAKAPDFLLKHFE
-1050 QNDIEGFTHV
+1050 QDEIEGFTHN

-1066 INNFPNAVTNAWID
+1066 INRFPNAMTRAWID

-1087 NDDDKINDF
+1087 NEEDSINQF
-1096 IKANNLENYLNK
+1096 IGDNNLEKYLNE

>member
-6 VWLLL
+6 IWLLL
-11 IVSLLSLTISI
+11 IVSFLSLTISI
-22 TNINTV
+22 TNNIV
-28 SVGHADIN
+28 SVSHADIH
-36 SWLLCNGPW
+36 SWLLCEGPW
-45 GDENNKELV
+45 GDENNKKLV
-54 KKLYQAGNTEL
+54 KNLYQAGNTEL

-97 GPDNKA
+97 GSENKS
-103 KNKSPFEEFGFRG
+103 KSKSPFDEFGFRG

-133 CKTDKEN
+133 CKTNKEN

-179 VLSLKTML
+179 ILSLKTML
-187 SNLFLNI
+187 SNIFLNI
-194 NKFFMSIGLALI
+194 NKFFISIGLALI

-223 TQSTFKNLYSNFF
+223 TQSTFKSLYSNFF
-236 VPLEYLMFIL
+236 VPLEYLMFLL
-246 SAMYI
+246 SALYV

-271 PLLVLFITTV
+271 PILVLFISTV
-281 FIFYPNATTLPN
+281 FILYPNATTLPN
-293 KIVTLGQTIVVSSLG
+293 KIVTLGQTVVISSLG
-308 HSVTSKDGDDICASS
+308 HSVTSKSSDDICASS
-323 TGLERISDSKDLLNS
+323 DGLEKLSESKDLLNS

-371 TLNKLPNINSKWV
+371 KLNKLDNINSKWV
-384 KEPKVKIGE
+384 KEPKVKLGE
-393 KEITN
+393 REITN
-398 WAVYQLSVQSG
+398 WAVYQLSIQSG
-409 LHNPTDG
+409 LHIPTDG

-440 EEVIRYGEGSSYSSD
+440 EEVIRYGEGGYSSD
-455 GDSSGGGGRSST
+455 GDSSGGGGSRSSS
-467 AEAFFKENGEAAKKI
+467 AEAFFKENGESAKKI

-525 LQTREVYGGVSTTI
+525 LQTREVYGGVSKVI
-539 RAGFQNFESKEAG
+539 RDGFQNFESKEAG

-559 IWGKGAGAD
+559 IWGKGAAVD
-568 FTGASKQKSPSP
+568 YTGASKAKSPTP

-596 NYISAVMGIINTYG
+596 NYIPMIMSIINTYD

-616 PDKAPTKPEK
+616 PDKNPTKPDK
-626 YHKYGSSSSSGGSSS
+626 YHKYGSSSGGGSSSS
-641 DSSSGSSNG
+641 DSSSGGSSG
-650 NYKVVKQIASKPL
+650 NYKVVKQIDSKPL
-663 SQWDYWTGNIQG
+663 AQWDYWVGNIQG
-675 ARIGESFLAT
+675 IRMGESLLAT
-685 LFGILGIIGPLVL
+685 LFGIVGIIGPLVL
-698 STVASAYG
+698 SAIASAYG
-706 VGITLLTM
+706 IGITLLTM
-714 IAPIFLLLGL
+714 IAPFFLLLGL
-724 WSGKGNNIMTDYL
+724 WSGKGNTVMTDYL
-737 GLLFSTM
+737 GLLLSTM

-754 VLSVILTSSI
+754 VLSVILTSTI
-764 MDQINSIGL
+764 MEQINSIGI
-773 FRAMVYM
+773 FKAMIYM
-780 TIIAIVLIKKH
+780 TIIAIILVKKH
-791 KEILNTIG
+791 QEILNTIG
-799 RVNIGSMNF
+799 RVNLGSMNF
-808 EGFSKGLGMIKN
+808 EGFTKGLGMIKN

-831 AIAGY
+831 AVAGY
-836 QGASKIIPDSD
+836 QGASKIISD
-847 PDKGKYKRQA
+847 DDPNKGKYKRQA
-857 AFAGAAEFVRSQLAT
+857 AFAGAAEFVRAQLAT

-881 VFESGRRDLVRK
+881 VFEAGRRDLVRK
-893 GKIYDPNT
+893 GKVFDPNT
-901 PYSQHICEIC
+901 SYSQHICEIC

-931 TCAEEQDALYHIY
+931 TCAEEQDAMYHIY
-944 EKGSLETFDNTD
+944 ERGSLETFDNTD
-956 ENEKIS
+956 ENEKIV
-962 IPDSVQTTFEGET
+962 IPDSVQTSFEGQQ
-975 INAKQGNMKDLA
+975 IQAKQSNMKELA
-987 DKVGFNSFDKEI
+987 EKVGFNSFDKEI

-1006 MVKSSIAKAI
+1006 MVQSSIAKAI
-1016 YDKDFMRKTL
+1016 YDKDFMKQTL
-1026 DSKGNNQVI
+1026 ESKQNNKVI

-1050 QNDIEGFTHV
+1050 QDEIEGFTHN

-1066 INNFPNAVTNAWID
+1066 INRFPNAMTRAWID

-1087 NDDDKINDF
+1087 NEEDSINQF
-1096 IKANNLENYLNK
+1096 IGDNNLEKYLNE

>member
-6 VWLLL
+6 IWLLL
-11 IVSLLSLTISI
+11 IVSFLSLTISI
-22 TNINTV
+22 TNNIV
-28 SVGHADIN
+28 SVSHADIH
-36 SWLLCNGPW
+36 SWLLCEGPW
-45 GDENNKELV
+45 GDENNKKLV
-54 KKLYQAGNTEL
+54 KNLYQAGNTEL

-97 GPDNKA
+97 GAENKS
-103 KNKSPFEEFGFRG
+103 KSKSPFDEFGFRG

-133 CKTDKEN
+133 CKTNKEN

-179 VLSLKTML
+179 ILSLKTML
-187 SNLFLNI
+187 SNIFLNI
-194 NKFFMSIGLALI
+194 NKFFISIGLALI

-223 TQSTFKNLYSNFF
+223 TQSTFKSLYSNFF
-236 VPLEYLMFIL
+236 VPLEYLMFLL
-246 SAMYI
+246 SAFYV

-271 PLLVLFITTV
+271 PLLVLFVSTI
-281 FIFYPNATTLPN
+281 FILYPNATTLPN
-293 KIVTLGQTIVVSSLG
+293 KIVTLGQTVIISSLG
-308 HSVTSKDGDDICASS
+308 HSVTSKSSDDICASS
-323 TGLERISDSKDLLNS
+323 DGLEKLSESKDLLNS

-371 TLNKLPNINSKWV
+371 KLNKLDNINSKWV
-384 KEPKVKIGE
+384 KEPKVKLGE
-393 KEITN
+393 REITN
-398 WAVYQLSVQSG
+398 WAVYQLSIQSG
-409 LHNPTDG
+409 LHIPTDG

-440 EEVIRYGEGSSYSSD
+440 EEVIRYGEGGYSSD
-455 GDSSGGGGRSST
+455 GDSSGGGGSRSSS
-467 AEAFFKENGEAAKKI
+467 AEAFFKENGESAKKI

-494 AQAALESGYGKSP
+494 AQAALESSYGKSP

-525 LQTREVYGGVSTTI
+525 LQTREVYGGVSKVI
-539 RAGFQNFESKEAG
+539 RDGFQNFESKEAG

-559 IWGKGAGAD
+559 IWGKGAAVD
-568 FTGASKQKSPSP
+568 YTGASKAKSPTP

-596 NYISAVMGIINTYG
+596 NYIPMIMSIINTYD

-616 PDKAPTKPEK
+616 PDKNPTKPDK
-626 YHKYGSSSSSGGSSS
+626 YHKYGSSSGGGSSSS
-641 DSSSGSSNG
+641 DSSSGGSSG
-650 NYKVVKQIASKPL
+650 NYKVVKQIDSKPL
-663 SQWDYWTGNIQG
+663 AQWDYWVGNIQG
-675 ARIGESFLAT
+675 ARMGESLLAT
-685 LFGILGIIGPLVL
+685 LFGIVGIIGPLVL
-698 STVASAYG
+698 SAIASAYG
-706 VGITLLTM
+706 IGITLLTM
-714 IAPIFLLLGL
+714 IAPFFLLLGL
-724 WSGKGNNIMTDYL
+724 WSGKGNTVMTDYL
-737 GLLFSTM
+737 GLLLSTM

-754 VLSVILTSSI
+754 VLSVILTSTI
-764 MDQINSIGL
+764 MEQINSIGI
-773 FRAMVYM
+773 FKAMIYI
-780 TIIAIVLIKKH
+780 TIIAIILVKKH
-791 KEILNTIG
+791 QEILNTIG
-799 RVNIGSMNF
+799 RVNLGSMNF
-808 EGFSKGLGMIKN
+808 EGFTKGLGMIKN

-831 AIAGY
+831 AVAGY
-836 QGASKIIPDSD
+836 QGASKIISD
-847 PDKGKYKRQA
+847 DDPNKGKYKRQA
-857 AFAGAAEFVRSQLAT
+857 AFAGAAEFVRAQLAT

-881 VFESGRRDLVRK
+881 VFEAGRRDLVRK
-893 GKIYDPNT
+893 GKVFDPNT
-901 PYSQHICEIC
+901 SYSQHICEIC

-931 TCAEEQDALYHIY
+931 TCAEEQDAMYHIY
-944 EKGSLETFDNTD
+944 ERGSLETFDNTD
-956 ENEKIS
+956 ENEKIV
-962 IPDSVQTTFEGET
+962 IPDSVQTSFEGQQ
-975 INAKQGNMKDLA
+975 IQAKQSNMKELA
-987 DKVGFNSFDKEI
+987 EKVGFNSFDKEI

-1006 MVKSSIAKAI
+1006 MVQSSIAKAI
-1016 YDKDFMRKTL
+1016 YDKDFMKQTL
-1026 DSKGNNQVI
+1026 ESKQNNKVI

-1050 QNDIEGFTHV
+1050 QDEIEGFTHN

-1066 INNFPNAVTNAWID
+1066 INRFPNAMTRAWID

-1087 NDDDKINDF
+1087 NEEDSINQF
-1096 IKANNLENYLNK
+1096 IGDNNLEKYLNE

>member
-6 VWLLL
+6 IWLLL
-11 IVSLLSLTISI
+11 IVSFLSLTISI
-22 TNINTV
+22 TNNIV
-28 SVGHADIN
+28 SVSHADIH
-36 SWLLCNGPW
+36 SWLLCEGPW
-45 GDENNKELV
+45 GDENNKKLV
-54 KKLYQAGNTEL
+54 KNLYQAGNTEL

-97 GPDNKA
+97 GAENKS
-103 KNKSPFEEFGFRG
+103 KSKSPFDEFGFRG

-133 CKTDKEN
+133 CKTNKEN

-179 VLSLKTML
+179 ILSLKTML
-187 SNLFLNI
+187 SNIFLNI
-194 NKFFMSIGLALI
+194 NKFFISIGLALI

-223 TQSTFKNLYSNFF
+223 TQSTFKSLYSNFF
-236 VPLEYLMFIL
+236 VPLEYLMFLL
-246 SAMYI
+246 SAFYV

-271 PLLVLFITTV
+271 PLLVLFVSTI
-281 FIFYPNATTLPN
+281 FILYPNATTLPN
-293 KIVTLGQTIVVSSLG
+293 KIVTLGQTVIISSLG
-308 HSVTSKDGDDICASS
+308 HSVTSKSSDDICASS
-323 TGLERISDSKDLLNS
+323 DGLEKLSESKDLLNS

-371 TLNKLPNINSKWV
+371 KLNKLDNINSKWV
-384 KEPKVKIGE
+384 KEPKVKLGE
-393 KEITN
+393 REITN
-398 WAVYQLSVQSG
+398 WAVYQLSIQSG
-409 LHNPTDG
+409 LHIPTDG

-440 EEVIRYGEGSSYSSD
+440 EEVIRYGEGGYSSD
-455 GDSSGGGGRSST
+455 GDSSGGGGSRSSS
-467 AEAFFKENGEAAKKI
+467 AEAFFKENGESAKKI

-494 AQAALESGYGKSP
+494 AQAALESSYGKSP

-525 LQTREVYGGVSTTI
+525 LQTREVYGGVSKVI
-539 RAGFQNFESKEAG
+539 RDGFQNFESKEAG

-559 IWGKGAGAD
+559 IWGKGAAVD
-568 FTGASKQKSPSP
+568 YTGASKAKSPTP

-596 NYISAVMGIINTYG
+596 NYIPMIMSIINTYD

-616 PDKAPTKPEK
+616 PDKNPTKPDK
-626 YHKYGSSSSSGGSSS
+626 YHKYGSSSGGGSSSS
-641 DSSSGSSNG
+641 DSSSGGSSG
-650 NYKVVKQIASKPL
+650 NYKVVKQIDSKPL
-663 SQWDYWTGNIQG
+663 AQWDYWVGNIQG
-675 ARIGESFLAT
+675 ARMGESLLAT
-685 LFGILGIIGPLVL
+685 LFGIVGIIGPLVL
-698 STVASAYG
+698 SAIASAYG
-706 VGITLLTM
+706 IGITLLTM
-714 IAPIFLLLGL
+714 IAPFFLLLGL
-724 WSGKGNNIMTDYL
+724 WSGKGNTVMTDYL
-737 GLLFSTM
+737 GLLLSTM

-754 VLSVILTSSI
+754 VLSVILTSTI
-764 MDQINSIGL
+764 MEQINSIGI
-773 FRAMVYM
+773 FKAMIYM
-780 TIIAIVLIKKH
+780 TIIAIILVKKH
-791 KEILNTIG
+791 QEILNTIG
-799 RVNIGSMNF
+799 RVNLGSMNF
-808 EGFSKGLGMIKN
+808 EGFTKGLGMIKN

-831 AIAGY
+831 AVAGY
-836 QGASKIIPDSD
+836 QGASKIISD
-847 PDKGKYKRQA
+847 DDPNKGKYKRQA
-857 AFAGAAEFVRSQLAT
+857 AFAGAAEFVRAQLAT

-881 VFESGRRDLVRK
+881 VFEAGRRDLVKK
-893 GKIYDPNT
+893 GKVFDPNT
-901 PYSQHICEIC
+901 SYSQHICEIC

-931 TCAEEQDALYHIY
+931 TCAEEQDAMYHIY
-944 EKGSLETFDNTD
+944 ERGSLETFDNTD
-956 ENEKIS
+956 ENEKIV
-962 IPDSVQTTFEGET
+962 IPDSVQTSFEGQQ
-975 INAKQGNMKDLA
+975 IQAKQSNMKELA
-987 DKVGFNSFDKEI
+987 EKVGFNSFDKEI

-1006 MVKSSIAKAI
+1006 MVQSSIAKAI
-1016 YDKDFMRKTL
+1016 YDKDFMKQTL
-1026 DSKGNNQVI
+1026 ESKQNNKVI

-1050 QNDIEGFTHV
+1050 QDEIEGFTHN

-1066 INNFPNAVTNAWID
+1066 INRFPNAMTRAWID

-1087 NDDDKINDF
+1087 NEEDSINQF
-1096 IKANNLENYLNK
+1096 IGDNNLEKYLNE